1 MLWQSVNILIFEVEI
16 GFIAD
21 LIDLLTARVV
31 FSDLDKG
38 ITLHDM
44 VELIASHEGGEEA
57 EEGNNRKL
65 ISFKSD
71 GESKNEREITSA

>member
-31 FSDLDKG
+31 FSDFDKG

-44 VELIASHEGGEEA
+44 VELIASHEGGKDDFDFDATGVFEVDCFRTEN
-57 EEGNNRKL
+57 EFDL
-65 ISFKSD
+65 I
-71 GESKNEREITSA
+71 